1 MARVNL
7 KKNKIV
13 AIVQARCGSIRLP
26 NKIMKKIDG
35 IPSIELLY
43 NRLKL
48 SKELDHIVIATSK
61 NQGNKKLINFCE
73 KNNIN
78 YFLGSENNV
87 LKRYFDASKV
97 FKADIIVRIT
107 GDSILI
113 DPKLVDRI
121 IKIFKK
127 SKVDYVSNC
136 EPPTFP
142 DGLDVEVFSKK
153 C

>member
-48 SKELDHIVIATSK
+48 SKEL
-61 NQGNKKLINFCE
+61 
-73 KNNIN
+73 NI
-78 YFLGSENNV
+78 
-87 LKRYFDASKV
+87 
-97 FKADIIVRIT
+97 I
-107 GDSILI
+107 
-113 DPKLVDRI
+113 
-121 IKIFKK
+121 
-127 SKVDYVSNC
+127 
-136 EPPTFP
+136 
-142 DGLDVEVFSKK
+142 
-153 C
+153 